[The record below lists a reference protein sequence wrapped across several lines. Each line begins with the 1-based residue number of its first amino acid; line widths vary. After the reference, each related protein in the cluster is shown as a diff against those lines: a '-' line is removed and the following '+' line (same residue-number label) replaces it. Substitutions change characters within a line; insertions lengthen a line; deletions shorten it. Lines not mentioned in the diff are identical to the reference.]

1 MDEDTIK
8 RPKPELRKPVLMLDG
23 ERPCYAAFADAAQ
36 EKKILEILNEPRR
49 KLAHK
54 MLYVALA

>member
-1 MDEDTIK
+1 MEEDTIK
-8 RPKPELRKPVLMLDG
+8 QPKLQSHKLILIIDG

-49 KLAHK
+49 KLAQ
-54 MLYVALA
+54 

>member
-8 RPKPELRKPVLMLDG
+8 RPKPKPHKTVIIYDG

-49 KLAHK
+49 KRAQ
-54 MLYVALA
+54 